1 MHRGG
6 IGRFAACVV
15 SGVALLLGAA
25 TSLHAGG
32 VGALRGLVTDARGA
46 PLAGATVTVRDATG
60 GIDHGGAVTDA
71 HGLWTVVGLPPGLDY
86 KVQCSLPGFATIVF
100 TGNEVRAGTISQLTI
115 VLSAEKSLREQ
126 VQVHAEPPV
135 VALQDTTTQSRYTNE
150 FIDSLPIIG
159 KNYQDVLTLAPG
171 VSDVDGDGNPNIHGA
186 RDTDV
191 VTLVD
196 GVSTTDPYTGKVG
209 AQLNIESIQ
218 EIEVK
223 TSGASAEF
231 GRAQGGFTNIL
242 TKSGGNDFEGT
253 FKFFW
258 RGSKLDGDGAGIDD
272 ASLHGG
278 VGEKGLRDLTFNDYL
293 PFLSLGG
300 PLVKDH
306 AWYFVTFEKIQK
318 EDPVNAVN
326 QAFVTGLH
334 ETRAFAKATWQVNDA
349 LRLAFSLNHDPQE
362 FLNQGLNSLTK
373 EETGYTQTEGGTN
386 LTLRSVSVLSP
397 SVVVEG
403 TLGYFE
409 SKPGI
414 QPNLG
419 ADTNG
424 NGILFTDLNHD
435 GFTQARERDSGDDW
449 DNDGAWDVFED
460 THIANGKIDEWEE
473 PLHNGLFTEDADG
486 DGRLTPKDACEGAM
500 REDQDCDGH
509 LDNIDEDTN
518 HNGRLDT
525 DEDLDGDHRLDPG
538 TEDRNHNGK
547 LDDTPFP
554 TTTYPYGALRPT
566 KADRDY
572 LIDENTGITSG
583 PYYRT
588 LEDNRKRFTLR
599 GDMNV
604 FVPDFAG
611 AHDLRFGALLERESF
626 NRITTQ
632 NEITGLQ
639 PEVKPTCDGETG
651 CLGGRPASLAVLL
664 PTETTAFGEASG
676 ANGAFYVQDSFRPR
690 PNLNLGLGLRFE
702 REASRAPGWSF
713 FDPRTE
719 RAQYNGLVT
728 LSGAEIGQDDIQ
740 AGNRDGLLNQGIL
753 GDPMVGGDHV
763 GQFTSDLIDRLR
775 LEAVRHLTRHRSDLE
790 YTLGG
795 LVGLNPDLLVN
806 GKLDPERLSQLGV
819 TVQQPQEIEITNNNL
834 APRLAV
840 SWDPAATGRT
850 KLFATWGRYYD
861 KLFLSVLTGEQGPDT
876 VARYYGFDADGLDI
890 VTKPNGFYTATP
902 NHGIGLTYS
911 ESAPSIHQV
920 DRSLKTPYSDEW
932 TAGLEREVAPEVA
945 LALRFIHRDFKDQL
959 QDSDINHQYLTN
971 PATGEPYDLFGVLY
985 EVPGRNDGTP
995 KEVQLPD
1002 GKPDLFIENPF
1013 FNQVLRVA
1021 NSNTARYNAIEL
1033 ELRRRLSRRWEMQG
1047 SYVYSRA
1054 IGNAEDYLSK
1064 VGNDPSVTESE
1075 FGYLSYDQRHVV
1087 KLNGSVFL
1095 PSDWQM
1101 GFVTQWASGLPYSV
1115 ISRFFAVDN
1124 TGYTQFRTLYGTSTA
1139 VNGNAAFVSLPRNSE
1154 RNHAVLNIDAS
1165 LRKNLVI
1172 GRHAAAIS
1180 LEVQNLLNSDD
1191 LHIVTYAPTVR
1202 GGTDINGQGVV
1213 SPLALDA
1220 TRRFGRRYQ
1229 LGFAFSF

>member
-6 IGRFAACVV
+6 IGRFVALVFSGAALIC
-15 SGVALLLGAA
+15 GVAAPTLA
-25 TSLHAGG
+25 TGFGG
-32 VGALRGLVTDARGA
+32 LRGLVTDNQGA
-46 PLAGATVTVRDATG
+46 PLAGATVVVRDASRN
-60 GIDHGGAVTDA
+60 IDNGGAISDA
-71 HGLWTVVGLPPGLDY
+71 HGQWTVAGLPPGLDY
-86 KVQCSLPGFATIVF
+86 KVQCSLPGFATVVL
-100 TGNEVRAGTISQLTI
+100 TGNEVQAGTITQITI
-115 VLSAEKSLREQ
+115 VLSPEKALREQ
-126 VQVHAEPPV
+126 VQVRAEPPV
-135 VALQDTTTQSRYTNE
+135 VALQDTTTQSRYSTE
-150 FIDSLPIIG
+150 FIDALPIIG

-171 VSDVDGDGNPNIHGA
+171 VTDVNGTGNPNIHGA

-300 PLVKDH
+300 PIVKDH

-334 ETRAFAKATWQVNDA
+334 ETRAFGKATWQVNDA
-349 LRLAFSLNHDPQE
+349 TRLAFSINRDPQE
-362 FLNQGLNSLTK
+362 FLNQGLNSLTRQ
-373 EETGYTQTEGGTN
+373 ETGYTQTEGGTN

-403 TLGYFE
+403 TLGWFE
-409 SKPGI
+409 SQPGI
-414 QPNLG
+414 TPNLG
-419 ADTNG
+419 PDTNG
-424 NGILFTDLNHD
+424 NGILFNDLNHD
-435 GFTQARERDSGDDW
+435 GIHQAKERDSGEDW
-449 DNDGAWDVFED
+449 DNDGAWDVFEKPHLD
-460 THIANGKIDEWEE
+460 LDH
-473 PLHNGLFTEDADG
+473 
-486 DGRLTPKDACEGAM
+486 DGRTTAPFACEGAL
-500 REDQDCDGH
+500 REDTDCDGH
-509 LDNIDEDTN
+509 LDNVNEDTN
-518 HNGRLDT
+518 HNGRLDPG
-525 DEDLDGDHRLDPG
+525 EDLDGDGRLDLG

-554 TTTYPYGALRPT
+554 WLRNDPSVPADYPYGKAHPT
-566 KADRDY
+566 EPDRDY
-572 LIDENTGITSG
+572 LIDANTAITSG
-583 PYYRT
+583 PYYRSLQDT
-588 LEDNRKRFTLR
+588 RKRITVR

-604 FVPDFAG
+604 FVPDFVG
-611 AHDLRFGALLERESF
+611 AHDLRFGGTLERESF
-626 NRITTQ
+626 HRTTTQ
-632 NEITGLQ
+632 NDITGLQ
-639 PEVKPTCDGETG
+639 PAIPPVCDPETG
-651 CLGGRPASLAVLL
+651 CIGGSPPSVAVLM
-664 PTETTAFGEASG
+664 PTETTSFGEASG
-676 ANGAFYVQDSFRPR
+676 ASGAFYVQDSFRPR
-690 PNLNLGLGLRFE
+690 PNLSLGLGLRFE
-702 REASRAPGWSF
+702 HAASRAPGWSF
-713 FDPRTE
+713 FDPRQE
-719 RAQYNGLVT
+719 RRNYDALAT
-728 LSGAEIGQDDIQ
+728 LSGAEIGKDDLLQ
-740 AGNRDGLLNQGIL
+740 GNRDGLLNQGIL
-753 GDPMVGGDHV
+753 GDPMLLGEGL
-763 GQFTSDLIDRLR
+763 GTLTIDMVNALR
-775 LEAVRHLTRHRSDLE
+775 LEALRRLTRHRSDLE
-790 YTLGG
+790 FTLGG

-806 GKLDPERLSQLGV
+806 GKLDPNKLSQLGV
-819 TVQQPQEIEITNNNL
+819 TVQQPEEIQITNNNL

-840 SWDPAATGRT
+840 SWDPASTGRT

-861 KLFLSVLTGEQGPDT
+861 KLFLSVLTAEQGPDV
-876 VARYYGFDADGLDI
+876 VARYYGVDADGVD
-890 VTKPNGFYTATP
+890 VTIQNPGLPTQTFTQTP
-902 NHGIGLTYS
+902 NHGLGLTSS

-920 DRSLKTPYSDEW
+920 DRGLKTPYSDEW
-932 TAGLEREVAPEVA
+932 TAGVEREIAPEVA
-945 LALRFIHRDFKDQL
+945 LALRFIHRDFRDQI
-959 QDSDINHQYLTN
+959 QDDDINHQVLID
-971 PATGEPYDLFGVLY
+971 PKTGLPYDLFGLLY
-985 EVPGRNDGTP
+985 VIPAQGPFGTP
-995 KEVQLPD
+995 KKVQLPD

-1013 FNQVLRVA
+1013 FNQVLRIS

-1054 IGNAEDYLSK
+1054 RGTAEDYLSK
-1064 VGNDPSVTESE
+1064 AGNDPSVAQSE
-1075 FGYLSYDQRHVV
+1075 YGYMSFDQRHVV
-1087 KLNGSVFL
+1087 KVNASLFL

-1124 TGYTQFRTLYGTSTA
+1124 TGYTQFRTAYGYSS
-1139 VNGNAAFVSLPRNSE
+1139 VQNGAPVFVSLPRNSE
-1154 RNHAVLNIDAS
+1154 RNHSVLNIDTS
-1165 LRKNLVI
+1165 VRKNLVI
-1172 GRHAAAIS
+1172 GRKTAAIS
-1180 LEVQNLLNSDD
+1180 LEVQNLLNTDD

-1202 GGTDINGQGVV
+1202 GGVDINGQGVV
-1213 SPLALDA
+1213 SPLSLDA

-1229 LGFAFSF
+1229 LGFQIAF

>member
-6 IGRFAACVV
+6 IGRIAAWIF
-15 SGVALLLGAA
+15 SGVALLLSAAPSYGAA
-25 TSLHAGG
+25 VGG
-32 VGALRGLVTDARGA
+32 LRGLVTDSTGA
-46 PLAGATVTVRDATG
+46 PLAGATLSVRDATR
-60 GIDHGGAVTDA
+60 GIEHGGAVSDA
-71 HGLWTVVGLPPGLDY
+71 RGLWTITGLPPSLDY
-86 KVQCSLPGFATIVF
+86 RVQCSLPGFATVVL
-100 TGNEVRAGTISQLTI
+100 TGNEVQAGAITQLTV
-115 VLSAEKSLREQ
+115 VLSPEKALREQ
-126 VQVHAEPPV
+126 VQVRAEPPV
-135 VALQDTTTQSRYTNE
+135 VALQETTTQSRYSNE
-150 FIDSLPIIG
+150 FIDALPILG
-159 KNYQDVLTLAPG
+159 RNYQDVLTLAPG

-223 TSGASAEF
+223 TSGASAEY

-258 RGSKLDGDGAGIDD
+258 RGSALDGDGAGIDD

-300 PLVKDH
+300 PIVKDR
-306 AWYFVTFEKIQK
+306 AWYYVTLESIHK
-318 EDPVNAVN
+318 EEPVNAVS
-326 QAFVTGLH
+326 QAFVTGLR
-334 ETRAFAKATWQVNDA
+334 ETRAFGKATWQVDDA
-349 LRLAFSLNHDPQE
+349 LRLALSINRDPQE
-362 FLNQGLNSLTK
+362 FLNQGLNSLTR
-373 EETGYTQTEGGTN
+373 EETGFTQTEGGTN

-403 TLGYFE
+403 TLGWFD
-409 SKPGI
+409 SRPGV

-435 GFTQARERDSGDDW
+435 GFNQAKERDSGNDW
-449 DNDGAWDVFED
+449 DSDGAWDVWED
-460 THIANGKIDEWEE
+460 THVANGQIDVWEE
-473 PLHNGLFTEDADG
+473 PLHNGLFTEDVDG
-486 DGRLTPKDACEGAM
+486 DGRLTPKFSCEGAT
-500 REDQDCDGH
+500 REDTDCDGH
-509 LDNIDEDTN
+509 LDNINEDKN
-518 HNGRLDT
+518 GNGRLDS
-525 DEDLDGDHRLDPG
+525 DEDIDGDHRLDPG
-538 TEDRNHNGK
+538 TEDRNGNGL

-554 TTTYPYGALRPT
+554 ATTYPYGTLRPV

-588 LEDNRKRFTLR
+588 IDDTRSRVTVR

-611 AHDLRFGALLERESF
+611 AHDLRFGGILERENF
-626 NRITTQ
+626 HRTIDQ
-632 NEITGLQ
+632 NDITGLQ
-639 PEVKPTCDGETG
+639 PAVAPVCDAETG
-651 CLGGRPASLAVLL
+651 CIGGRPASVAVLL
-664 PTETTAFGEASG
+664 PTERTAIGEASG
-676 ANGAFYVQDSFRPR
+676 ASGAFYVQDSFRPR
-690 PNLNLGLGLRFE
+690 PNLNFGLGVRFE
-702 REASRAPGWSF
+702 HEVARAPGWTF
-713 FDPRTE
+713 FDPRQE
-719 RAQYNGLVT
+719 RGVYDGLVT

-740 AGNRDGLLNQGIL
+740 AGNRDGIHNEGIL
-753 GDPMVGGDHV
+753 GDPMLRGGDSI
-763 GQFTSDLIDRLR
+763 GQFGNDIVNALR

-819 TVQQPQEIEITNNNL
+819 TVQQPQEIEITNHNL

-840 SWDPAATGRT
+840 SWDPASQGRT
-850 KLFATWGRYYD
+850 KLFGTWGRYYD
-861 KLFLSVLTGEQGPDT
+861 KLFLSVLTGEQGPDM
-876 VARYYGFDADGLDI
+876 VARYYGIDADGIDV
-890 VTKPNGFYTATP
+890 VTKPSGFYTATA

-920 DRSLKTPYSDEW
+920 DRNLRTPYSDEW
-932 TAGLEREVAPEVA
+932 TVGLEQEVAPEVS
-945 LALRFIHRDFKDQL
+945 LALRFIHRDFRDQL
-959 QDSDINHQYLTN
+959 QDSDINHQYLVN
-971 PATGEPYDLFGVLY
+971 PLTGQPYDLFGTLY
-985 EVPGRNDGTP
+985 EVPGRNGGTP
-995 KEVQLPD
+995 KQVQLAD

-1021 NSNTARYNAIEL
+1021 NSNSASYSGIEL
-1033 ELRRRLSRRWEMQG
+1033 ELRRRLARRWEMQG

-1054 IGNAEDYLSK
+1054 QGDAEDYLSK
-1064 VGNDPSVTESE
+1064 VGNDPSVTESAN
-1075 FGYLSYDQRHVV
+1075 GYLSFDQRHVV
-1087 KLNGSVFL
+1087 KLNASLFL
-1095 PSDWQM
+1095 PADWQM
-1101 GFVTQWASGLPYSV
+1101 GFVTSWSSGLPYSV

-1124 TGYTQFRTLYGTSTA
+1124 TGYTQFRTLFGYTA
-1139 VNGNAAFVSLPRNSE
+1139 ASEFVSLPRNSE
-1154 RNHAVLNIDAS
+1154 RNRSVLDLNAS
-1165 LRKNLVI
+1165 VRKNLVI
-1172 GRHAAAIS
+1172 GRNAAAIS
-1180 LEVQNLLNSDD
+1180 LEVSNLLNSDD

-1202 GGTDINGQGVV
+1202 GGTDINGAGVV
-1213 SPLALDA
+1213 SPLSLDA
-1220 TRRFGRRYQ
+1220 TRRFGRRFQ
-1229 LGFAFSF
+1229 LGFQFSF